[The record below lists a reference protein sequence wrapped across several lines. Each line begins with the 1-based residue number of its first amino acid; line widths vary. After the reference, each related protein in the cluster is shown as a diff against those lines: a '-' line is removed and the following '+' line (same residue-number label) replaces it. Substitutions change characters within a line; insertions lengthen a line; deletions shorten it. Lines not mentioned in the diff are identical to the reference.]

1 MPSSPAPAPADE
13 AEVLAANAAFY
24 SAFTGRDFG
33 AMDELWAR
41 QIPVA
46 CVHPGYDALQ
56 GRVDVMAS
64 WRAILGS
71 SAGTAITWARPTAYL
86 LGDTA
91 LVVCTEM
98 VDGTELC
105 ATNVFA
111 REDGAWKLVHHQA
124 SPVLRRAAAPKG
136 PTPPRILN

>member
-1 MPSSPAPAPADE
+1 MPSSPADE

-24 SAFTGRDFG
+24 RAFTGRDFG
-33 AMDELWAR
+33 AMDALWAR
-41 QIPVA
+41 QVPVA
-46 CVHPGYDALQ
+46 CVHPGYDVIQ

-71 SAGTAITWARPTAYL
+71 PTGNNITWARPSAYV

-98 VDGTELC
+98 VDGAELC

-111 REDGAWKLVHHQA
+111 REEGAWRLVHHQA
-124 SPVLRRAAAPKG
+124 SPVLRRATAPKV
-136 PTPPRILN
+136 PPPPRILN